1 MILDSYHVDLEK
13 FSTQADYIYSV
24 FFLLL
29 LILNV
34 LVSSHSGAKV
44 NQNKK
49 YYRKSCFFFKHLALI
64 WNQYTATF
72 EISTTV
78 LVKHLFKLQ
87 ELMGVTCTSRTLRKQ
102 RPTLNNITLCVNAC
116 VWETENA
123 RIESVS
129 VMRTFQFASG
139 CLHE

>member
-1 MILDSYHVDLEK
+1 MILDSYHIDLEK
-13 FSTQADYIYSV
+13 FSTQTDYIYSGV
-24 FFLLL
+24 FLFFLS
-29 LILNV
+29 V

-64 WNQYTATF
+64 WNQYTGTF
-72 EISTTV
+72 DIPTPV

-87 ELMGVTCTSRTLRKQ
+87 ELLGVTCTSRTLRKQ
-102 RPTLNNITLCVNAC
+102 RPTLNNITLYVNTC
-116 VWETENA
+116 VWEMEHA

-129 VMRTFQFASG
+129 VIHFASG
-139 CLHE
+139 CLRE